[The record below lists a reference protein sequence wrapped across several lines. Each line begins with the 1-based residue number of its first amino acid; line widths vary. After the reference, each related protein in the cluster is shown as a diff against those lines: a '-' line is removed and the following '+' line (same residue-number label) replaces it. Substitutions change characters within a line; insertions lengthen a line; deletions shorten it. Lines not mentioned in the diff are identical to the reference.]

1 MKKLIQI
8 LAVLLSATQLFAFTP
23 HINKG
28 RIEEISVAQA
38 CAEMKIP
45 EAELRELNKDFY
57 GVMEDNNDFPASV
70 KVTQDSP
77 IQIFRQT
84 FAETDEVLYRV
95 FSKAIETNDGTPCM
109 FQKGYYANGMSTP
122 NLVFANFYAADFRVY
137 GQSVTCSKLNSNFM
151 PIIKKN

>member
-1 MKKLIQI
+1 MKKHLVISMA
-8 LAVLLSATQLFAFTP
+8 LTLSATQLFGFTP

-45 EAELRELNKDFY
+45 EAELKELNKDFY

-109 FQKGYYANGMSTP
+109 FQKGYYVQKIYKGSK
-122 NLVFANFYAADFRVY
+122 YSD
-137 GQSVTCSKLNSNFM
+137 TCIAELHFFNEKMKWLFGGVE
-151 PIIKKN
+151 